1 MNIKSLTLKNKLS
14 IEKTGEQYFD
24 LTAPS
29 FKYRRELGVKALHY
43 NLLKVSLVL
52 PFFTHKS
59 DSIIENCPKNAE
71 CSIDKISEK
80 YFGTGQYIDAICV
93 INNIFNPFSV
103 NEGDILAIPQLKN
116 ENLVY
121 KRPNPAS
128 RPSATLAQYVN
139 TEQQSENDQSRIQRL
154 IQKAKTKKTGVKAPI
169 PPNMLQQ
176 GQAAK
181 VFEGGKIKLGA
192 NLPTRNSTNTES

>member
-14 IEKTGEQYFD
+14 IENTGEQYFD

-29 FKYRRELGVKALHY
+29 FKYKRELGVKALHY
-43 NLLKVSLVL
+43 VTQDQVGR
-52 PFFTHKS
+52 
-59 DSIIENCPKNAE
+59 
-71 CSIDKISEK
+71 IDKVSEK

-93 INNIFNPFSV
+93 INNIFNPFSIE
-103 NEGDILAIPQLKN
+103 EGDILAIPQLKS

-128 RPSATLAQYVN
+128 RPSTTLSTYVD
-139 TEQQSENDQSRIQRL
+139 TGQQSEADQSRIQRL
-154 IQKAKTKKTGVKAPI
+154 TQKAKTKKTGVKAPI

-181 VFEGGKIKLGA
+181 VFEGGKILLGA